1 MRTSRELWSTF
12 TTCLPLQYIHGNEA
26 APRDDNERRGLVD
39 ERSATMAAEPSAAG
53 QVLTHR
59 HIFGL
64 KGDVKRLIHFVEES
78 TCMYPCGHNIIL
90 YNSETREQELI
101 HGMVGPP
108 TASEGITALAITP
121 NRKYMAVAERSD
133 RGVVNIYDAAT
144 RRRRK
149 MLAYAELGSKEV
161 ADFCPQDSTVVC
173 VTGDSILRFMRITE
187 NQFRPIPFNLKREPQ
202 NYLCHCWLPEDRLV
216 AASDTGD
223 LLLFEGFEFRMVL
236 ASSPSD
242 GGAVNTIVFN
252 IEGNATHIT
261 NLAISPSEEN
271 LLCATANNQMYTFT
285 LSNTDILKEDSMNFE
300 LLSTSFHGPGPSGSA
315 QITAMDVCVWKPLV
329 ATCGRDRSLR
339 IWNYQERAVELM
351 KEFPEEPTSVALHPS
366 GLYVLAGFPDK
377 LRLMSLLMDDIR
389 SIKELPVKGCRECK
403 FAHGG
408 HAFAVVNNSLVQIIH
423 TYTCEVVTN
432 LRGHNARVR
441 DGSKEGEHVIP
452 RVGFLG
458 GAASPDLS
466 RVFSVSDDAT
476 LREFSAPAPPGAVAV
491 AKSRTHDCA
500 LGCVDVGANQRILFA
515 GTAEP
520 GGRPGFILAHALLPQ
535 WETLEPQKY
544 QCHSSE
550 VSCLRLSH
558 DGTFLFSGG
567 HDGSLCMFEVHDV
580 DQRGQVRSRERD
592 GTTEFTEEILVTKS
606 DLEEKSNQMQQLR
619 NKVDELV
626 LNNEYQLRL
635 KDMKYKERLT
645 ETSDKFT
652 FTSELQS
659 DAQRYEQLMD
669 DKRRMELEYEEKLR
683 SLEDRHKAEF
693 RDLEMQYDAKINTEV
708 ARYQALVAERE
719 TQNRSWDEDNLKLVD
734 GHSAYV
740 MELTS
745 DYDAKIEEEHDLQRR
760 LAAEK
765 ESMLAQF
772 NKTKALIEED
782 ADLEVEEVKSKYEAK
797 LAAERQ
803 LTLRLK
809 GENGLMKKK
818 FSALTKD
825 VEDQKEE
832 IRSLHEKEKE
842 LIDNIKGLEKDIQG
856 HKKEIREREETIAD
870 KEKRIY
876 DLKKK
881 NQELEKFKFVLDY
894 KIKELKRQIEPRE
907 NEIAD
912 MRKQVEEMD
921 MELEQYHKSNSALD
935 LMIGE
940 LRLKM
945 DGMQKEIN
953 LQRDIIAEGAAYIS
967 RFRRDLSA
975 TAAANLDKH
984 KDLKLCVRELYK
996 TYAEYNRQREHLER
1010 NAEALKRKIA
1020 KDLKMLRGQGA
1031 PHGRGRHPRRRD
1043 EQRRRENHRQNL
1055 KQEAVRAAAADG
1067 GGDPALGSH
1076 ILNLESKAKILED
1089 MLAAANGAAPE
1100 LQQ

>member
-1 MRTSRELWSTF
+1 
-12 TTCLPLQYIHGNEA
+12 
-26 APRDDNERRGLVD
+26 
-39 ERSATMAAEPSAAG
+39 
-53 QVLTHR
+53 
-59 HIFGL
+59 
-64 KGDVKRLIHFVEES
+64 
-78 TCMYPCGHNIIL
+78 
-90 YNSETREQELI
+90 
-101 HGMVGPP
+101 
-108 TASEGITALAITP
+108 
-121 NRKYMAVAERSD
+121 
-133 RGVVNIYDAAT
+133 
-144 RRRRK
+144 

-161 ADFCPQDSTVVC
+161 VYVAFSGDSKFCLTQGGAPEWQLVLWTFDRAGEAHQHDALPTPNGPPVYQADFCPQDSTVVC

-202 NYLCHCWLPEDRLV
+202 NYLCHCWLPGTAWASSA
-216 AASDTGD
+216 AASRRA
-223 LLLFEGFEFRMVL
+223 LRIFER
-236 ASSPSD
+236 SD
-242 GGAVNTIVFN
+242 DVREYFKCSKVFN

-271 LLCATANNQMYTFT
+271 LLCATANNQIG
-285 LSNTDILKEDSMNFE
+285 LPGQAAADEPA
-300 LLSTSFHGPGPSGSA
+300 HG
-315 QITAMDVCVWKPLV
+315 
-329 ATCGRDRSLR
+329 R
-339 IWNYQERAVELM
+339 Y
-351 KEFPEEPTSVALHPS
+351 
-366 GLYVLAGFPDK
+366 
-377 LRLMSLLMDDIR
+377 
-389 SIKELPVKGCRECK
+389 SIHQGAPVKGCRECK

-432 LRGHNARVR
+432 LRGHNARVTTTIAWRAGDRRLATVGADGALFIWKVR

-476 LREFSAPAPPGAVAV
+476 LGVLRQRRRARGRRRQEPDP
-491 AKSRTHDCA
+491 RRA

-535 WETLEPQKY
+535 WEALEPQKY
-544 QCHSSE
+544 QCHWSE

-580 DQRGQVRSRERD
+580 DQRGQVRSRRSAT
-592 GTTEFTEEILVTKS
+592 GPPKFTEEILVTKS

-659 DAQRYEQLMD
+659 DAQRARAAHGRQAAHGARVRGEAPVPGGPPQGRVPRPGD
-669 DKRRMELEYEEKLR
+669 
-683 SLEDRHKAEF
+683 A
-693 RDLEMQYDAKINTEV
+693 MQYDAKINTEV

-760 LAAEK
+760 GAAEK

-996 TYAEYNRQREHLER
+996 TYVLEEGAPKAAGGGRAVGGGSESDLQAEYNRQREHLER
-1010 NAEALKRKIA
+1010 NVEALKRKIA
-1020 KDLKMLRGQGA
+1020 KDLKMYYADKARLT
-1031 PHGRGRHPRRRD
+1031 D
-1043 EQRRRENHRQNL
+1043 EGVTLVDEMNNLRRENHRQNL
-1055 KQEAVRAAAADG
+1055 KQGRRAPPRTAAATPRSAATS
-1067 GGDPALGSH
+1067 PA
-1076 ILNLESKAKILED
+1076 SKD
-1089 MLAAANGAAPE
+1089 F
-1100 LQQ
+1100 